1 MRRHHNQFIS
11 SERERNSKLLLGI
24 AVITFGILF
33 LLERQG
39 MPFPE
44 WVISWKTI
52 MITGGLISL
61 YKHKFRLFF
70 SWVVVGV
77 GVAFLIED
85 FYPSALDRQLIL
97 PVLVIAFGVH
107 LVLKHTSL
115 LGKKKPGEHE
125 TTLFDEARDLSS
137 EDYIRSST
145 IFGGVTKNV
154 VSKTF
159 KGAQL
164 TTVFGGTEINLMK
177 ADIEGP
183 ISINTRTVFGGVTLI
198 VPANWQIHSHVTTI
212 AGSVEDQR
220 AFSSDVQFESS
231 KLVSL
236 KGTCLFG
243 GVEIRTY

>member
-1 MRRHHNQFIS
+1 MRHHHHLINP
-11 SERERNSKLLLGI
+11 ERERNAKILVGI
-24 AVITFGILF
+24 AVITFGVLF
-33 LLERQG
+33 LLERRG

-44 WVISWKTI
+44 WLISWKTI
-52 MITGGLISL
+52 MITAGLISL

-70 SWVVVGV
+70 SWAVVAVGL
-77 GVAFLIED
+77 AFLIND
-85 FYPSALDRQLIL
+85 FYPHTVDGQLIL
-97 PVLVIAFGVH
+97 PLLVIAFGVH

-115 LGKKKPGEHE
+115 FGKKKDATPE
-125 TTLFDEARDLSS
+125 TTLFDESRELSS
-137 EDYIRSST
+137 DDYIRSST

-183 ISINTRTVFGGVTLI
+183 ITINSRTVFGGMTLI
-198 VPANWQIHSHVTTI
+198 VPSNWQIHSNVTTI

-220 AFSSDVQFESS
+220 GYSSDLEFDAS
-231 KLVSL
+231 KLVTL
-236 KGTCLFG
+236 TGTCLFG